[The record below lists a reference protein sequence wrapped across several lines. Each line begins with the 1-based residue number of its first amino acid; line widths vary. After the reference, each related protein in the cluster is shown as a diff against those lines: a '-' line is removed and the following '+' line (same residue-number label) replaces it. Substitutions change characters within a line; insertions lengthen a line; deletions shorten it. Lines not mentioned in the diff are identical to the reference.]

1 MDSNFRKGALA
12 ESARARKKK
21 DGSKGGGGGGGGSDK
36 NSNDMGHLK
45 KSFLDVEEQRK
56 GLMLGSMVQKIG
68 EDPASYAP
76 RYTLE
81 VLSMCMHPRMLT
93 NPLLTLI
100 LEFRFLSLPDQHAG
114 RHGLFL

>member
-45 KSFLDVEEQRK
+45 KSFLDIEEQRK
-56 GLMLGSMVQKIG
+56 GLMLGSMVEKIG

-76 RYTLE
+76 KLHSR
-81 VLSMCMHPRMLT
+81 
-93 NPLLTLI
+93 
-100 LEFRFLSLPDQHAG
+100 SLVHVQATTYAHKSTPDADIGISISQPP
-114 RHGLFL
+114 